1 MLILPF
7 ILFASINLLMQDS
20 KHLKYV
26 YLRRISKA
34 LLMPTLFL
42 YYFSSVDHINWSIL
56 LALFF
61 CWIGDIALMGFIKKE
76 NGSFVIEEPEWT
88 FLLGL
93 TSFLI
98 GHIGYV
104 IAFYQKI
111 NYNIPY
117 YFLMP
122 LICIIAWYGIIL
134 IKGVKPTGTI
144 LIGVIFY
151 MITIGSMIVG
161 SVLLFK
167 TETSLASGMIMAGA
181 ITFGSSDSVLAF
193 RTIKNILK
201 LPYSYIMFSYITGQM
216 LIIMGIINL

>member
-1 MLILPF
+1 MLI
-7 ILFASINLLMQDS
+7 ILFIFAASINLLMQDS
-20 KHLKYV
+20 KNLKYV
-26 YLRRISKA
+26 YLRRISKV

-42 YYFSSVDHINWSIL
+42 YYSTSIDQMHWSIL
-56 LALFF
+56 MALFF
-61 CWIGDIALMGFIKKE
+61 CWLGDIALMGFIKKE
-76 NGSFVIEEPEWT
+76 NGNFTIIEPEWT

-98 GHIGYV
+98 GHLGYV

-111 NYNIPY
+111 SFNIPY
-117 YFLMP
+117 YFLNP
-122 LICIIAWYGIIL
+122 LVCIIAWYGIIL
-134 IKGVKPTGTI
+134 IKGVKPTGAI

-151 MITIGSMIVG
+151 MITIGSMIIG

-167 TETSLASGMIMAGA
+167 TEVSLASGMIMAGA

-216 LIIMGIINL
+216 LMIIGIINL